1 MSATDYIND
10 LSAYFYAYDR
20 ATPAKVWADAPA
32 YHPAIARQLRIDRAE
47 DGGVY
52 ALAPFRVAMIDGEH
66 KILAAWP
73 APRILTADPDDHL
86 AIETV
91 IAWNPRN
98 DIAAVL
104 GDSAPQ
110 IAGRFPD
117 ADNGEVF
124 TSPRAFFQRWA
135 ISRAGF
141 FVRWCEAMRREW
153 SAAPQEQDLIP
164 GVLMIGD
171 PDAIRWNP
179 SALPDRLTVHGA
191 DPKVVNK
198 AIFKAARMPR
208 VSGQPIASA
217 A

>member
-20 ATPAKVWADAPA
+20 ATPAKVWADAPR
-32 YHPAIARQLRIDRAE
+32 YHPAIARQLHIDREE

-52 ALAPFRVAMIDGEH
+52 ALMPFRVAMIEGQH

-73 APRILTADPDDHL
+73 CPRFLTSDPDDHL
-86 AIETV
+86 GIHTV
-91 IAWNPRN
+91 IAWNPR
-98 DIAAVL
+98 DDTATVL
-104 GDSAPQ
+104 GDPVPQ
-110 IAGRFPD
+110 LAGRFPD
-117 ADNGEVF
+117 PDAGTVF
-124 TSPRAFFQRWA
+124 TSPRQFFQRWA
-135 ISRAGF
+135 VSRAGF
-141 FVRWCEAMRREW
+141 FVRWRQAMLKQW
-153 SAAPQEQDLIP
+153 SAAPHETDLIP

-179 SALPDRLTVHGA
+179 STLPANLTVQGA
-191 DPKVVNK
+191 DPRAINK
-198 AIFKAARMPR
+198 AIFKAARLPR